1 MQNTTL
7 TPLHSAVESL
17 RQEWAE
23 QLHHPEEEEEGG
35 EDMQRALA
43 LSLASNIPR
52 DTPRESTST
61 AIDVDAL
68 LRAEQDAAYAAAMEA
83 DLRRRQAAPA
93 RTESVPTPAAPP
105 PPAPPPVPACPCEPE
120 PGQPAVRLRI
130 QLYSGDYGTHAFAPT
145 ALVSDIVRWA
155 QHRLQCTT
163 PMTVFD
169 PIRKRALD
177 PARTLA
183 WHGVGA
189 AQLVRVLCGG

>member
-61 AIDVDAL
+61 AIDVNAL

-83 DLRRRQAAPA
+83 DLRRRQAAP
-93 RTESVPTPAAPP
+93 P
-105 PPAPPPVPACPCEPE
+105 PPAPPPSPA
-120 PGQPAVRLRI
+120 
-130 QLYSGDYGTHAFAPT
+130 
-145 ALVSDIVRWA
+145 
-155 QHRLQCTT
+155 TT
-163 PMTVFD
+163 PTPP
-169 PIRKRALD
+169 PICVHRS
-177 PARTLA
+177 T
-183 WHGVGA
+183 
-189 AQLVRVLCGG
+189 RVPK